1 MAMVSSPAQGERED
15 MILNPFK
22 LKLGVFAL
30 SDEAD
35 DLEARFGPAGAVRHV
50 RDQIAHSDRGAR
62 QHLYRLHDE
71 IVRRHPAVA
80 PA

>member
-1 MAMVSSPAQGERED
+1 

-22 LKLGVFAL
+22 LKAGLAL
-30 SDEAD
+30 SEEAD

-50 RDQIAHSDRGAR
+50 RAQIARANRGSR

-71 IVRRHPAVA
+71 IVRRHPSAS

>member
-1 MAMVSSPAQGERED
+1 

-22 LKLGVFAL
+22 LKAGLAL
-30 SDEAD
+30 SEEAD

-50 RDQIAHSDRGAR
+50 RDQIALSRRSAR

-71 IVRRHPAVA
+71 IVRRHPSVS

>member
-1 MAMVSSPAQGERED
+1 

-22 LKLGVFAL
+22 LNAGLAL

-35 DLEARFGPAGAVRHV
+35 DLEARFGPVGAVRHV
-50 RDQIAHSDRGAR
+50 REQIARADRGAR

-71 IVRRHPAVA
+71 IVRRHPSAS